1 MQQTIRQAIPDSN
14 LLQVCLPGYNDRVS
28 YLLFRQCVHQG
39 DGSRRSVPERMHE
52 GEWLTSN
59 VVHVGLR
66 GWPSQP
72 HFRSFGP
79 LDLV

>member
-1 MQQTIRQAIPDSN
+1 
-14 LLQVCLPGYNDRVS
+14 
-28 YLLFRQCVHQG
+28 VHQG